1 MSYLKDLTVSKVSF
15 VRKAANKRKFLLLK
29 ADDSDSDSSVNVP
42 NTEEYIPMRKE
53 VKEAMINILKSASSA
68 TDDMNVVDML
78 KADINLKLTESEAVE
93 VADYVDVVKMTA
105 AEKKKLLEED
115 KKLDA
120 AGTPHKDKI
129 NDNDEDN
136 VKKMAKETEPTENE
150 KQLLLKI
157 DSLTSTLETLS
168 KESKRRDIVSWLQ
181 KECPFLPDDVTKT
194 ADEIMELDAA
204 NPTLAERYRT
214 TLKKASVAMQQSNLF
229 TEQGVSTDVLLKSE
243 SEGFDLIQKFNNDLQ
258 TLKKSAN
265 GNVSSADI
273 VNLVKQHGSEY
284 NNYRKAHILRA
295 KRDAI

>member
-29 ADDSDSDSSVNVP
+29 ADDSESESVL
-42 NTEEYIPMRKE
+42 NTKEYIPMRKE
-53 VKEAMINILKSASSA
+53 VKEAMINILKSASS
-68 TDDMNVVDML
+68 DDVVAVL
-78 KADINLKLTESEAVE
+78 KADVNLKLTESEAVE
-93 VADYVDVVKMTA
+93 IADYVDVVKMTA
-105 AEKKKLLEED
+105 TEKKKLMEED
-115 KKLDA
+115 KKKDDA
-120 AGTPHKDKI
+120 GIPHTDKI

-136 VKKMAKETEPTENE
+136 VKKMAKELEPTENE

-157 DSLTSTLETLS
+157 DSLTSTLEKLS

-181 KECPFLPDDVTKT
+181 KECPFLPDDISKT

-214 TLKKASVAMQQSNLF
+214 TLKKASTAMEKSSIF
-229 TEQGVSTDVLLKSE
+229 SEQGVSTDVLLKNE

-265 GNVSSADI
+265 GEISSKDI

-284 NNYRKAHILRA
+284 NQYRVAHILRA